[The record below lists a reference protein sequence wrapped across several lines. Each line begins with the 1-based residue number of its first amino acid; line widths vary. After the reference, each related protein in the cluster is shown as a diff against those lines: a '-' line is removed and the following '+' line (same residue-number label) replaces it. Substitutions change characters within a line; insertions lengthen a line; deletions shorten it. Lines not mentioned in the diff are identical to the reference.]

1 LKSFNKALSYAYL
14 LLRYR
19 PRSEYE
25 IRLRLREKK
34 FSKAIIRKAVRSLK
48 DYNYIDDQ
56 EFVKSYVESSV
67 SKGWGPIKVEF
78 NLKKFKVAARLR
90 KKALE
95 EIKSQSD
102 KLIEK
107 LFQEKVYSLKK
118 SKPDLD
124 KKKLKEKII
133 RFLANKG
140 FYYKDIFIHLNRIDW
155 QADENR

>member
-1 LKSFNKALSYAYL
+1 MKSFSKALSYAYL

-25 IRLRLREKK
+25 IRLRLRKK
-34 FSKAIIRKAVRSLK
+34 EFSKAIIRKVVRSLK

-56 EFVKSYVESSV
+56 EFVKNYVESSV
-67 SKGWGPIKVEF
+67 AKGWGPVKVEF

-95 EIKSQSD
+95 EIESQSD

-107 LFQEKVYSLKK
+107 LFKEKIYSLKK

-124 KKKLKEKII
+124 QKKLKEKAI

-140 FYYKDIFIHLNRIDW
+140 FYYKDIFVYLNRIDR

>member
-1 LKSFNKALSYAYL
+1 MI
-14 LLRYR
+14 
-19 PRSEYE
+19 EYE
-25 IRLRLREKK
+25 IRIRLREKE